1 MDENDRTY
9 YSELVLNNAS
19 NTKRLFR
26 VMNNLLNRKQV
37 SPLPPHDDSKALANR
52 LGDFFRDKIIN
63 IHSLLSSRAAEKQSK
78 VEPELPRYKH
88 VMDKFECVTPD
99 RIRAMLRRAPS
110 KCCELDPMPTW
121 LVKNCS
127 EILNGIITHIVNS
140 SLSQSVMPSDFK
152 SAILAPLLKKE
163 GLPLLDNNFRPVS
176 NLAFLSKFIERS
188 AADQML
194 NHMTINNI
202 HEPLQSAYK
211 AGHSTETALVRVHND
226 ICTAMDQNQVTILVL
241 LDLSAAFD
249 TVDHSILLR
258 RLSDVVGIKGKA
270 LEWFESYLVGRTQR
284 VKVRD
289 AFSREFELSCGVPQ
303 GSVLGPLLFTVYLL
317 PLGDLVRKHGLSF
330 HLYADDS
337 ELYIVFK
344 PLPCQIALTIDKT
357 SACADEIDNWM
368 VDNNLK
374 FNGDKTDMI
383 IIGTRQMLSK
393 LPPDISVNICGNCIT
408 PKTSVRNLGVIF
420 DANLNFKEHI
430 SRVCKSAFFHLHN
443 ISLARKYLTPDAAA
457 AAVHAFVTSRLDY
470 ANALLY
476 GLPKCD
482 ISRLQRIQNSAAR
495 LVTGTRKREHIT
507 PVLQQLHWLPVSYRI
522 QYKIL
527 VLAYKAVHG
536 TAPSYLCDLV
546 NVYKPGRTLRSSSD
560 ALLLQQ
566 PHTRLKSGGD
576 RAFSKA
582 APVLWNRL
590 PSDVRGAETLD
601 IFKRILKTHLYRQA
615 YAAR

>member
-1 MDENDRTY
+1 M
-9 YSELVLNNAS
+9 
-19 NTKRLFR
+19 
-26 VMNNLLNRKQV
+26 
-37 SPLPPHDDSKALANR
+37 
-52 LGDFFRDKIIN
+52 
-63 IHSLLSSRAAEKQSK
+63 
-78 VEPELPRYKH
+78 
-88 VMDKFECVTPD
+88 
-99 RIRAMLRRAPS
+99 
-110 KCCELDPMPTW
+110 
-121 LVKNCS
+121 
-127 EILNGIITHIVNS
+127 
-140 SLSQSVMPSDFK
+140 
-152 SAILAPLLKKE
+152 
-163 GLPLLDNNFRPVS
+163 
-176 NLAFLSKFIERS
+176 
-188 AADQML
+188 
-194 NHMTINNI
+194 
-202 HEPLQSAYK
+202 
-211 AGHSTETALVRVHND
+211 
-226 ICTAMDQNQVTILVL
+226 
-241 LDLSAAFD
+241 
-249 TVDHSILLR
+249 
-258 RLSDVVGIKGKA
+258 
-270 LEWFESYLVGRTQR
+270 
-284 VKVRD
+284 
-289 AFSREFELSCGVPQ
+289 SCGVPQ

-344 PLPCQIALTIDKT
+344 PLPCQIALTIEKT

-368 VDNNLK
+368 VDNHLK

-383 IIGTRQMLSK
+383 IIGTRQMRSK
-393 LPPDISVNICGNCIT
+393 LPPDISINICGNDIT

-495 LVTGTRKREHIT
+495 LVTGTWKREHIT

-546 NVYKPGRTLRSSSD
+546 TVYRPGRTLRSSSD
-560 ALLLQQ
+560 ACLLEQ

-590 PSDVRGAETLD
+590 PSDVRDAETLD
-601 IFKRILKTHLYRQA
+601 AFKRILKTHLYRQA
-615 YAAR
+615 YAAQ